1 MKAKE
6 KAQPQARPQKK
17 KRKATLS
24 KQVYAAELP
33 LRRRAAK
40 LQAVAN
46 RNEALNALKADFLR
60 SELAR
65 LQGIMNVAP
74 ANQQTAAAVD
84 QLRNHLR
91 ELAQ

>member
-6 KAQPQARPQKK
+6 KAQPQKK

-46 RNEALNALKADFLR
+46 RSEALNALKADFLR

-65 LQGIMNVAP
+65 LQGIMNIAP

>member
-1 MKAKE
+1 MKSK
-6 KAQPQARPQKK
+6 QQTRPQRK
-17 KRKATLS
+17 KRKAPLS